1 MESAQQ
7 APRDRGYETI
17 EAPEYRLR
25 FLWNGGNTVT
35 VLHKDEGASA
45 YEVVRPLLVH
55 EYVDY
60 SGSVPTA
67 EETYQAI
74 SMELAALDELGGLGG
89 ISWPTSEAQ

>member
-7 APRDRGYETI
+7 DPRGRGYETI
-17 EAPEYRLR
+17 EAPEYGLR
-25 FLWNGGNTVT
+25 FLWNGSNTVT
-35 VLHKDEGASA
+35 VLHKDEGASV

-60 SGSVPTA
+60 SGRVPTA

-74 SMELAALDELGGLGG
+74 SMELASLDELGGLGG